1 MDEWEYMDSMSFLEY
16 NELYGLWFE
25 FDESERCM
33 YVVELESME
42 STWCGIIV
50 ECIRWAYLFIRVDID
65 YVLQIGIWF
74 LYSDWEKNS

>member
-1 MDEWEYMDSMSFLEY
+1 MDSMSFLEY

-42 STWCGIIV
+42 ST
-50 ECIRWAYLFIRVDID
+50 
-65 YVLQIGIWF
+65 
-74 LYSDWEKNS
+74 